1 MSYRQKYYVMA
12 ERGLENRRDANKK
25 LQQERIMEVEAKI
38 PEIAQLRSQLA
49 ADGTKIARL
58 ILSGEDNVKDKISE
72 IAAENLKTQKRIN
85 ELLVKNG
92 YRGTYLDNIYSCCK
106 CKDTGIYENMRCSC
120 FMDDVKRFECEDMNT
135 LSPMLLSS
143 FSTFDL
149 RLYPDEVDSK
159 SGDNVRNI
167 MKKNFD
173 YCVRY
178 AEDFHLPS
186 AGILMKGKTGLGK
199 THLSLAIANAVIDK
213 GYSVIYT
220 STPDLLRKIE
230 KEHFGGNF
238 ETDTAGLA
246 QETDLLILDDLGAEF
261 ESKFNTSVLYNIL
274 NSRMNSGK
282 PVIVNT
288 NFEISELQQRY
299 GDRIVSRLLTMEL
312 LTFVGNDIRI
322 IKKYAKG

>member
-12 ERGLENRRDANKK
+12 ERELENRREANKK
-25 LQQERIMEVEAKI
+25 LQQEHIKEAEAKI
-38 PEIAQLRSQLA
+38 PEIAQLRSKLA
-49 ADGTKIARL
+49 MDGAKIARL
-58 ILSGEDNVKDKISE
+58 IFSGDDNVKEKISE

-85 ELLVKNG
+85 DLLVKNG

-106 CKDTGIYENMRCSC
+106 CNDTGIYENMRCSC
-120 FMDDVKRFECEDMNT
+120 FMDDVKRFECADMNT
-135 LSPMLLSS
+135 LSPMRLSS

-149 RLYPDEVDSK
+149 QLYPDEVDSK
-159 SGDNVRNI
+159 NGKNIRNV
-167 MKKNFD
+167 MKNNFD
-173 YCVRY
+173 YCVQY

-186 AGILMKGKTGLGK
+186 VGILMKGKTGLGK

-220 STPDLLRKIE
+220 STPDLLRKID
-230 KEHFGGNF
+230 KEHFGGDF
-238 ETDTAGLA
+238 ETNTAGLA

-261 ESKFNTSVLYNIL
+261 ESKFNTSALYNIL
-274 NSRMNSGK
+274 TSRMNSGK
-282 PVIVNT
+282 PIIVSPNY
-288 NFEISELQQRY
+288 EVSELQQRY